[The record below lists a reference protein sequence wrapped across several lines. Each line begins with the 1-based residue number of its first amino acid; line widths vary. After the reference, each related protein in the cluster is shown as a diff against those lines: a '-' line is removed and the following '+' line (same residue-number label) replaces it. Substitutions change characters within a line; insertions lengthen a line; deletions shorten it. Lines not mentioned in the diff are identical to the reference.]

1 MGAIGLSL
9 VVASL
14 ILFWLRPPA
23 WFPAFIRNFRQGRL
37 GPPPQTPLIKKKEE
51 SGKEKEKKKDSTT
64 VVATRRDD
72 ATDKP
77 SNGGKPN
84 GANTS
89 TSRQGREQ
97 PVGVVAMPS
106 PPPVVVQ
113 PAATEL
119 ATGSRG
125 GGDSAADDDEAQT
138 TPRASAAMPDGPVPS
153 FSLSSPEEPSNANP
167 PAATPSSSQPK
178 PPAPAPAPT
187 FGLMA
192 PPPRPSAP
200 SLRPPPSP
208 APSRLPV
215 PNRNPLAPSS
225 SSSSSQSSSLALPP
239 THSAK
244 PKKPSRQVVLT
255 PGHSPLDWARLSSNP
270 GANLRGLPPNA
281 PPYIRVTPSMLKR
294 QTGRRGTDAWMVL
307 GGRVYNVSP
316 YEKFHPGGV
325 PELLRGAGKDATQL
339 FGEVHPWVNF
349 EGMLSACLIGIY
361 VAEEE
366 AAADNSD

>member
-23 WFPAFIRNFRQGRL
+23 WFPAFLRSFRQGRL
-37 GPPPQTPLIKKKEE
+37 GPPPQPPLIKREE
-51 SGKEKEKKKDSTT
+51 EKKTDPTT
-64 VVATRRDD
+64 VVAARRDD

-77 SNGGKPN
+77 SNAGKPN
-84 GANTS
+84 GVNTS
-89 TSRQGREQ
+89 IPREQ
-97 PVGVVAMPS
+97 PVVAVAMPP
-106 PPPVVVQ
+106 PPPVAVQ
-113 PAATEL
+113 PTTAEL
-119 ATGSRG
+119 ASGSRG
-125 GGDSAADDDEAQT
+125 SGDAAADIDEEQT
-138 TPRASAAMPDGPVPS
+138 TPRAPAAMLDDSVPS
-153 FSLSSPEEPSNANP
+153 FSLSSPEEPSNTNP
-167 PAATPSSSQPK
+167 PAAAQPK
-178 PPAPAPAPT
+178 QPAPAPAPAPT

-225 SSSSSQSSSLALPP
+225 SSSSSSLALPP

-366 AAADNSD
+366 AADSSD